1 MSASKL
7 NNPEL
12 VELIQDTAEYIR
24 YLKTLG
30 VSHLGG
36 AADIPVDIPK
46 PAPRTSLVSSQPA
59 LLPAEHAAE
68 LPPVLPVEAPQSEPV
83 SVETESL
90 PVDEP
95 PPVTRRS
102 LSVSEPVE
110 AASPLLPVESEP
122 MTQPAAEITPAPPE
136 PSESVSP
143 ELAPEIPTMRL
154 IKVTPTAPAKTTA
167 KSKPQASLFDMFGAE
182 PEPPAPEPEP
192 EPAAQD
198 TCLQDIRDEIG
209 DCQRCKL
216 ATGRHHIVF
225 GDGNPNARL
234 VFVGEAP
241 GADEDASGVPFVG
254 RAGQLLNKIIEAIG
268 MKREDVYICNVVKC
282 RPPENRTPERDEIDA
297 CQGFLH
303 RQLAIIKPK
312 IIVSLGAPA
321 AFTLL
326 GDSRIGR
333 ISEIRGNFYDYRGT
347 PLMIT
352 FHPAYLLRTPE
363 KKREVWEDM
372 KKVRAFLRGELK
384 LE

>member
-1 MSASKL
+1 MSASNL
-7 NNPEL
+7 NNPDVLEL
-12 VELIQDTAEYIR
+12 VRDTAEYIR

-36 AADIPVDIPK
+36 AADIPLDV
-46 PAPRTSLVSSQPA
+46 PAPRPKVQEQPPQTSLLKEEPPTAPLPLEPVTIQETPLEPVQTAGSGDVLHEPVSLPEPEIVDVPPT
-59 LLPAEHAAE
+59 LPPAEAE
-68 LPPVLPVEAPQSEPV
+68 PVSASTAVTASPIVEPSDPPPSEPV
-83 SVETESL
+83 L
-90 PVDEP
+90 
-95 PPVTRRS
+95 
-102 LSVSEPVE
+102 
-110 AASPLLPVESEP
+110 
-122 MTQPAAEITPAPPE
+122 
-136 PSESVSP
+136 
-143 ELAPEIPTMRL
+143 EIPTMRL
-154 IKVTPTAPAKTTA
+154 IKVTPAASTKSTA
-167 KSKPQASLFDMFGAE
+167 KSKPQVSLFDMFDAE
-182 PEPPAPEPEP
+182 PEPPAPAAAEPTPEP
-192 EPAAQD
+192 QD

-225 GDGNPNARL
+225 GDGNPQARL

>member
-1 MSASKL
+1 MSASNL
-7 NNPEL
+7 NNPDVLEL
-12 VELIQDTAEYIR
+12 VRDTAEYIR

-36 AADIPVDIPK
+36 AADIPLDV
-46 PAPRTSLVSSQPA
+46 PAPRPKVQEQPPQTSLLKEEPPTDPLPLEPVTVQETPLEPVQTAGSGDVLHEPLSLPEPEIVDVPPTRP
-59 LLPAEHAAE
+59 PAEAE
-68 LPPVLPVEAPQSEPV
+68 PVSASTAVTASPIVEPSDPPPSEPV
-83 SVETESL
+83 L
-90 PVDEP
+90 
-95 PPVTRRS
+95 
-102 LSVSEPVE
+102 
-110 AASPLLPVESEP
+110 
-122 MTQPAAEITPAPPE
+122 
-136 PSESVSP
+136 
-143 ELAPEIPTMRL
+143 EIPTMRL
-154 IKVTPTAPAKTTA
+154 IKVTPAASTKSTA
-167 KSKPQASLFDMFGAE
+167 KSKPQVSLFDMFDAA
-182 PEPPAPEPEP
+182 PEPPTPAAAEPTPEP
-192 EPAAQD
+192 QD

-225 GDGNPNARL
+225 GDGNPQARL

>member
-1 MSASKL
+1 
-7 NNPEL
+7 
-12 VELIQDTAEYIR
+12 
-24 YLKTLG
+24 
-30 VSHLGG
+30 
-36 AADIPVDIPK
+36 
-46 PAPRTSLVSSQPA
+46 
-59 LLPAEHAAE
+59 
-68 LPPVLPVEAPQSEPV
+68 
-83 SVETESL
+83 
-90 PVDEP
+90 
-95 PPVTRRS
+95 
-102 LSVSEPVE
+102 
-110 AASPLLPVESEP
+110 
-122 MTQPAAEITPAPPE
+122 
-136 PSESVSP
+136 
-143 ELAPEIPTMRL
+143 MRL
-154 IKVTPTAPAKTTA
+154 IKVTPAASTKSTA
-167 KSKPQASLFDMFGAE
+167 KSKPQVSLFDMFDAE
-182 PEPPAPEPEP
+182 PEPPAPAAAAPVPEP
-192 EPAAQD
+192 QD
-198 TCLQDIRDEIG
+198 ACLQDIRDEIG

-216 ATGRHHIVF
+216 ASGRHHIVF
-225 GDGNPNARL
+225 GDGNPHARL

>member
-1 MSASKL
+1 VSASNL
-7 NNPEL
+7 NNPDVLEL
-12 VELIQDTAEYIR
+12 VRDTAEYIR

-36 AADIPVDIPK
+36 AADIPVDARPRVQEPPPQTSLLIEELPASEPLNDPVPVQVQETA
-46 PAPRTSLVSSQPA
+46 PAPVQGESTITVAIEPASLPEPALLESLPTLPPIEVPPVVSSTIPPAPPVDQSESSQP
-59 LLPAEHAAE
+59 E
-68 LPPVLPVEAPQSEPV
+68 PVL
-83 SVETESL
+83 
-90 PVDEP
+90 
-95 PPVTRRS
+95 
-102 LSVSEPVE
+102 
-110 AASPLLPVESEP
+110 
-122 MTQPAAEITPAPPE
+122 
-136 PSESVSP
+136 
-143 ELAPEIPTMRL
+143 EIPTMRL
-154 IKVTPTAPAKTTA
+154 IKVTPTAATKTTA
-167 KSKPQASLFDMFGAE
+167 KSKPQVSLFDMFGAE
-182 PEPPAPEPEP
+182 PEPPEPVAVAPVPEP
-192 EPAAQD
+192 QD

-216 ATGRHHIVF
+216 ASGRHHIVF
-225 GDGNPNARL
+225 GDGNPTARL

-312 IIVSLGAPA
+312 IIVSLGTPA

-384 LE
+384 LD